1 MTFDTNG
8 KRVLVTGASSGIGA
22 ALAEAFAERGATVGI
37 CARREDRLAEVL
49 GRCQAHS
56 PESRSWV
63 VDMADPHQVDRLA
76 ATAIEELGG
85 VDVLV
90 NNAGI
95 PLRRHV
101 TRLDPP
107 TVELA
112 MSINF
117 LAPARLTLALLPH
130 LLSRPSAQIINV
142 SSISATLSSPGE
154 AAYDASKAALTAF
167 SEAMAVDLW
176 ETDVDVLVVYP
187 GLIDTELFDIP
198 DNDPVATDMEPLPVS
213 DLVAG
218 VFDALD
224 RGTHQV
230 YVPDWFQDIAAG
242 KAANVD
248 GFLAGT
254 AQYLRER

>member
-1 MTFDTNG
+1 VTFDTVG
-8 KRVLVTGASSGIGA
+8 RRVLVTGASSGIGA
-22 ALAEAFAERGATVGI
+22 ALAVAFAERGATVGI
-37 CARREDRLAEVL
+37 CARRADRLADVL
-49 GRCQAHS
+49 ARCREHS
-56 PESRSWV
+56 PGSRSWV
-63 VDMADPHQVDRLA
+63 VDVADPQQVDALA
-76 ATAIEELGG
+76 ARAVEELGA

-107 TVELA
+107 TVERTTT
-112 MSINF
+112 INF
-117 LAPARLTLALLPH
+117 LAPVRLTLALLPH
-130 LLSRPSAQIINV
+130 LLSRPAAQIINV

-176 ETDVDVLVVYP
+176 ETAVDVLVVYP
-187 GLIDTELFDIP
+187 GLIDTELFAIP
-198 DNDPVATDMEPLPVS
+198 DNDPVATDMTPLPVA

-224 RGTHQV
+224 RRAHQV
-230 YVPDWFQDIAAG
+230 YVPEWFQQVAAG
-242 KAANVD
+242 KAAD
-248 GFLAGT
+248 LEGYLAGT